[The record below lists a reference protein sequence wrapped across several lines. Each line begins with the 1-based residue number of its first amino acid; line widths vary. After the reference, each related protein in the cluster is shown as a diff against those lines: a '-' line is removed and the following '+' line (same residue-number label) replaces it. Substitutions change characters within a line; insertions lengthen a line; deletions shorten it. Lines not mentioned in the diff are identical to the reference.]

1 MLWTRFRLMACG
13 VVLALGASA
22 VRRRGGRRARASAGG
37 TGSAGPSGAGDCI
50 AHHPNSGTEY
60 PVWYA
65 QGCTGHDEPELD
77 PVSSL
82 AGSAQELTWTA
93 VLPTDGTVP
102 VSSVGP
108 TFWWGGTVTD
118 PNPQSLFGQGF
129 PGRGAVLPRCDRSQL
144 HLGRRVQR
152 DLRPEQVL
160 GLHPG
165 VAGRRQ
171 ELRRDRGVQCRAV
184 RRIKLVAAGDERWGH
199 DPHPLLRHLRQRGLA
214 HPGHRPD
221 HRPRRHRRPEQQV
234 WPHASAFSQQQIGN
248 ALGWGIVDD
257 TPNSFVWEIG
267 HTSPFTTPASQFC
280 VPGQTFCD
288 SYDTAHWLGFSP
300 LQIKSV
306 TFANGS
312 TANKWAV
319 VSDFGGTAEVNQ
331 YCPSYGG
338 PFCTYP
344 WYVFNGTDS
353 AFTYGA
359 DYPGTKFDYGHA
371 QPVRHH
377 HAMRRPVRPRL
388 HLLRHGAEPDPVT
401 IGPALRPYAA
411 RAAPARAAD
420 RPARPHPGTRRPGYR
435 LTFNQVATIMQ

>member
-13 VVLALGASA
+13 MVLALGASA
-22 VRRRGGRRARASAGG
+22 GAVAAAVPASAGG

-60 PVWYA
+60 PAWYA

-129 PGRGAVLPRCDRSQL
+129 LEVQFYPDAIVHNCTSAGGFNVTHAPNKFSICTPVWQVGAKNFA
-144 HLGRRVQR
+144 
-152 DLRPEQVL
+152 ET
-160 GLHPG
+160 
-165 VAGRRQ
+165 AAFNA
-171 ELRRDRGVQCRAV
+171 ELFDGSSSSP
-184 RRIKLVAAGDERWGH
+184 LVMNAGDTIRIHFFVTSASEGWHIQVTDLTTGH
-199 DPHPLLRHLRQRGLA
+199 VGTVVLNSKYGPMLP
-214 HPGHRPD
+214 
-221 HRPRRHRRPEQQV
+221 
-234 WPHASAFSQQQIGN
+234 AFSQQQIGN

-280 VPGQTFCD
+280 VPGQTLCD

-300 LQIKSV
+300 LQSSRSPSP
-306 TFANGS
+306 TDQPQTNG
-312 TANKWAV
+312 
-319 VSDFGGTAEVNQ
+319 Q
-331 YCPSYGG
+331 
-338 PFCTYP
+338 
-344 WYVFNGTDS
+344 
-353 AFTYGA
+353 
-359 DYPGTKFDYGHA
+359 
-371 QPVRHH
+371 
-377 HAMRRPVRPRL
+377 
-388 HLLRHGAEPDPVT
+388 
-401 IGPALRPYAA
+401 
-411 RAAPARAAD
+411 
-420 RPARPHPGTRRPGYR
+420 
-435 LTFNQVATIMQ
+435 

>member
-1 MLWTRFRLMACG
+1 MLWTRFRLMTCG

-22 VRRRGGRRARASAGG
+22 GAVAAAAPASAGG

-129 PGRGAVLPRCDRSQL
+129 LEVQFYPDAIVHNCTSAGGFNVTYAPNKFSVCTPVWQVGAKNFA
-144 HLGRRVQR
+144 
-152 DLRPEQVL
+152 ET
-160 GLHPG
+160 
-165 VAGRRQ
+165 AAFNA
-171 ELRRDRGVQCRAV
+171 ELFDGSSSSP
-184 RRIKLVAAGDERWGH
+184 LVMNAGDTIRIHFFVASASEGWHIQVTDMTTGH
-199 DPHPLLRHLRQRGLA
+199 VGTVVLNSKYGPMLP
-214 HPGHRPD
+214 
-221 HRPRRHRRPEQQV
+221 
-234 WPHASAFSQQQIGN
+234 AFSQQQIGN

-319 VSDFGGTAEVNQ
+319 VSDYGGTAEVNQ

-359 DYPGTKFDYGHA
+359 DYPGTKFDYGQA
-371 QPVRHH
+371 GQF
-377 HAMRRPVRPRL
+377 ATTMQC
-388 HLLRHGAEPDPVT
+388 GGSFGPDSTYCDTVLNPT
-401 IGPALRPYAA
+401 P
-411 RAAPARAAD
+411 
-420 RPARPHPGTRRPGYR
+420 
-435 LTFNQVATIMQ
+435 